1 VSVTLEQ
8 LAACGWVTALDR
20 RFADALAR
28 TTGEVNELTILA
40 AAVTSKLTGEKHVC
54 ADLASI
60 AGRSVRDVEG
70 RRLGG
75 LRWPDLDRWI
85 AAIERSPFVSR
96 DERLA
101 PLVLVGSRLY
111 LYRYWSYERRLAD
124 ELRERSA
131 VRAGTWSAGQLDA
144 ALDRA
149 FPATDHDG
157 EDLQRA
163 AAEIALTRGVSV
175 ISGGPGTGKTATV
188 ARIVALLI
196 EQALERGDPPP
207 RIAMVA
213 PTGKAAARLK
223 ESVRAAKAAEGGA
236 ALRCDEQVRS
246 LIPEDGATIHRTLGY
261 QPRTPTRFRYDASNP
276 LPVDVVVV
284 DEASMVD
291 LALMTKLVEAVPRQ
305 ARLILLG
312 DRDQLAS
319 VDAGSVLGDICDAG
333 SPGDPEVGPSP
344 LAGSVVQLVR
354 SYRFGADS
362 SVGRLASAINENR
375 PDDALELLDAGGD
388 VSLREVTAEDHR
400 RLDQVVAEAVY
411 ERYRAVLAAEDPTA
425 RLARFDGWRILCAHR
440 RGEGGA
446 EGVNSAI
453 EARLAAEGLIDPRA
467 TWYAGRPVMVTEND
481 YDIGL
486 FNGDTGLAVDDPRGG
501 GLRVWF
507 VSADGGWR
515 AVAPSRLPAHETVF
529 ATTVHKAQGSEFDEV
544 AVVLPP
550 RVSPVVTRELLYTAV
565 TRARERVTIFGSKEV
580 VAAAIGSRTVR
591 LSGLRDLLWGPR

>member
-1 VSVTLEQ
+1 MSITLEQ
-8 LAACGWVTALDR
+8 LVACGWATPLDR
-20 RFADALAR
+20 RFAEALAR
-28 TTGEVNELTILA
+28 ATGEADGLAILA
-40 AAVTSKLTGEKHVC
+40 AAVASKFTGEKHVC
-54 ADLASI
+54 ADLALI
-60 AGRSVRDVEG
+60 AGRRLRDAEG

-75 LRWPDLDRWI
+75 LRWPDLDPWI
-85 AAIERSPFVSR
+85 AAIAGSPFVGR

-124 ELRERSA
+124 ELRERSTA
-131 VRAGTWSAGQLDA
+131 RAGAWSAEQLEV

-149 FPATDHDG
+149 FPATDPDG
-157 EDLQRA
+157 ADRQRTA
-163 AAEIALTRGVSV
+163 AATALNSGIAV

-196 EQALERGDPPP
+196 EQALRSGDPPP
-207 RIAMVA
+207 RVALVA

-223 ESVRAAKAAEGGA
+223 ESIRAAKTAEGGA

-246 LIPEDGATIHRTLGY
+246 LIPDDGATIHRTLGY
-261 QPRTPTRFRYDASNP
+261 RPRTPTRFRYDASNP
-276 LPVDVVVV
+276 LPVDAVVV

-333 SPGDPEVGPSP
+333 VSGEPETDASP
-344 LAGSVVQLVR
+344 LAGSVVQLVH

-362 SVGRLASAINENR
+362 SVAQLACAINENR
-375 PDDALELLDAGGD
+375 SEDALELLAAGGN
-388 VSLREVTAEDHR
+388 VELRELTDEDR
-400 RLDQVVAEAVY
+400 QPLYRAVAEAAY
-411 ERYRAVLAAEDPTA
+411 ERYRSAQAADDPAA
-425 RLARFDGWRILCAHR
+425 RLAQFDGWRVLCAHR
-440 RGEGGA
+440 RGPGGA
-446 EGVNSAI
+446 EWVNSAI
-453 EARLAAEGLIDPRA
+453 EGRLAAEGLIDPRV

-481 YDIGL
+481 YDVGL
-486 FNGDTGLAVDDPRGG
+486 FNGDTGLTVEDPRTG

-515 AVAPSRLPAHETVF
+515 TVAPSRLPAHETVF

-550 RVSPVVTRELLYTAV
+550 EVSPVVTRELLYTAV
-565 TRARERVTIFGSKEV
+565 TRARLRVTIYGSREV
-580 VAAAIGSRTVR
+580 VAAAIRSRTAR
-591 LSGLRDLLWGPR
+591 LSGLRELLWGPR